1 MSFEVLQHAAHIA
14 AVETEVEAEIFGGN
28 LVAVRQLEEDSNF
41 SQRKLAFEEV
51 LLQNADLTGVEAVEA
66 ADELDGVGG

>member
-1 MSFEVLQHAAHIA
+1 VSFEVLQHAAHIA